1 MTACTHFQVVELG
14 EEGSRF
20 KATLRANNTEIQY
33 KFTEQQ
39 RGLSGGA
46 ECSPLIKRYHLLFT
60 PHRYLAGI
68 LCEENETNTR
78 ELLYPFKLQALFF
91 FFYSPPM
98 SSRLPLELF
107 VSILSC
113 SQRRP
118 QTSHTC
124 FSHQM
129 SRRRRNWRHFRV
141 CLAIC
146 PPKLMVKGHSESM
159 SERKG
164 LRLTGTCRDTRI
176 ERKLRGRND
185 GMIVS

>member
-1 MTACTHFQVVELG
+1 MRQTQ
-14 EEGSRF
+14 GSCYIH
-20 KATLRANNTEIQY
+20 LNY
-33 KFTEQQ
+33 KPYF
-39 RGLSGGA
+39 S
-46 ECSPLIKRYHLLFT
+46 SS
-60 PHRYLAGI
+60 
-68 LCEENETNTR
+68 
-78 ELLYPFKLQALFF
+78 
-91 FFYSPPM
+91 SPPM

-107 VSILSC
+107 VSVLSC

-164 LRLTGTCRDTRI
+164 LRLTRTCRDTRI

-185 GMIVS
+185 GMIVSWDKHQGDLSHLKRQPLVSIWAEVLSENPSL

>member
-33 KFTEQQ
+33 KFKEQQ

-68 LCEENETNTR
+68 LCEENETNAR

-91 FFYSPPM
+91 FFQSPDELSVTSRTFRVYSFM
-98 SSRLPLELF
+98 QLE
-107 VSILSC
+107 
-113 SQRRP
+113 
-118 QTSHTC
+118 TATN
-124 FSHQM
+124 FSHLFLTPDVEAEEKLEAFQGLVG
-129 SRRRRNWRHFRV
+129 H
-141 CLAIC
+141 L
-146 PPKLMVKGHSESM
+146 PP
-159 SERKG
+159 
-164 LRLTGTCRDTRI
+164 
-176 ERKLRGRND
+176 
-185 GMIVS
+185 